1 MAKIVEI
8 AEEHLWDSIC
18 GESDEP
24 FPICSKDDVLHE
36 DYDPAL
42 HHPVFCGYLCAKV
55 DTYEDAAADFDP
67 ATSHPA
73 CVGYVLIDI
82 PKKHVKPKCDEAP
95 DPKTCEPSEY
105 LQYYIFPLLVPALTE
120 VLRQAKLENCFV
132 RKKTKFNC
140 ADFLTEYL
148 YKNNPNYNDR
158 QDITL
163 WDIPFVKE
171 WLKDHEK
178 FFDYLISTPLLS
190 LFSVTSMLIALLNS
204 HTPLRLVRCQPEI
217 QELRRWQWDW
227 KEENR
232 GIRLQVNE
240 FWNKKMPNYHP
251 GTESEENISSSSI
264 Q

>member
-171 WLKDHEK
+171 WLKDQYAVSLK
-178 FFDYLISTPLLS
+178 FKNYDDGSGTGKKR
-190 LFSVTSMLIALLNS
+190 T
-204 HTPLRLVRCQPEI
+204 
-217 QELRRWQWDW
+217 
-227 KEENR
+227 EEYGYKLMNFGTR
-232 GIRLQVNE
+232 KCLTIILEQKVKKIFHPPVFNNFEETYDRNE
-240 FWNKKMPNYHP
+240 
-251 GTESEENISSSSI
+251 
-264 Q
+264 

>member
-18 GESDEP
+18 GESDDP
-24 FPICSKDDVLHE
+24 FPARSKDDVLHE

-82 PKKHVKPKCDEAP
+82 PKKHVKRKCDEAP
-95 DPKTCEPSEY
+95 DPQTCEPSDY

-120 VLRQAKLENCFV
+120 VLRQAKIENCFV

-158 QDITL
+158 QDVTL

-171 WLKDHEK
+171 WLKDHTRVALPK
-178 FFDYLISTPLLS
+178 SLLWS
-190 LFSVTSMLIALLNS
+190 DEEACIVIQSFW
-204 HTPLRLVRCQPEI
+204 RGYKVRCQPEI

-240 FWNKKMPNYHP
+240 FWNKRMPNYH
-251 GTESEENISSSSI
+251 SAIDSDENISSTII